1 MNKDIIRRICETGPT
16 YASLHELLTAIVG
29 DSNTAPG
36 VLTCYPSVLEL
47 AAAHDADLQKLC
59 GVGPAPATRLKAAFE
74 LGRRLNLAEAPERT
88 IIRAQFDAANLFMSE
103 MGLLEQEEMRVL
115 MLDTRNGI
123 IAMHTA
129 YKGSLN
135 STLIRIADIFREP
148 IRRNAAAIIVAH
160 NHPSGDP
167 NPSPED
173 VSVTRNIILA
183 GQQLDIDLLDHVV
196 IGRQRFVSLKERG
209 LAFS

>member
-1 MNKDIIRRICETGPT
+1 MDKDIIRRICETGPT

-74 LGRRLNLAEAPERT
+74 LGRRLNLAAAPERT
-88 IIRAQFDAANLFMSE
+88 IIR
-103 MGLLEQEEMRVL
+103 
-115 MLDTRNGI
+115 
-123 IAMHTA
+123 
-129 YKGSLN
+129 
-135 STLIRIADIFREP
+135 FREP
-148 IRRNAAAIIVAH
+148 IRRNAGAIIVAH
-160 NHPSGDP
+160 YHPSGDP

-183 GQQLDIDLLDHVV
+183 GQQLAIDLLDHVE